1 MIRILF
7 LILLVSFFINLSH
20 ADEQQLNF
28 IEIDGNKRITNEEII
43 EYSNFEIGKV
53 YDQDDISEII
63 KRLFSTNLFTDISIK
78 TKNNTLIINVIET
91 PLVSRINV
99 EGNKLL
105 ETEQIISS
113 LESIGIKKSK
123 PYSKNLLDKV
133 EQELVRLYYDNGRYS
148 SSVEI
153 EGIKVENN
161 LVNLNVKINEGEAS
175 TIKEV
180 KIIGNRNFSTRQIKS
195 IIKSGPKYWFEL
207 WSDKDIYNNTQL
219 DQDIESIIQ
228 YYQNMGYAKVKIV
241 SKQVNLSPDKKD
253 IYITIS
259 INEGKKYI
267 FGSVSAIG
275 LENFNDEIF
284 KNILKFNLKP
294 GTSFNRS
301 KIESTKENI
310 KFVLG
315 EKGYAFPDINYNASF
330 NDNTSSVDINFLI
343 NSNSKS
349 FVRRINIIGNTKTND
364 EVYRRELRQ
373 FESSLY
379 QENKINRSKIR
390 LQRLKY
396 VNNVDVKKTIINQST
411 GVIDIDFIIDETQ
424 SGEFKLAQV
433 ILTPQVLFL
442 TLSFSKIIF

>member
-1 MIRILF
+1 MIRIFF
-7 LILLVSFFINLSH
+7 LILFSFFINLSH

-28 IEIDGNKRITNEEII
+28 IEIDGNIRITNEEII
-43 EYSNFEIGKV
+43 EYSNFEIGKI
-53 YDQDDISEII
+53 YNQDDISEII

-99 EGNKLL
+99 DGNKLL

-123 PYSKNLLDKV
+123 PYSENLLDKV

-180 KIIGNRNFSTRQIKS
+180 KIIGNRSFSTRQIKS
-195 IIKSGPKYWFEL
+195 IIKSGPKYWFEV

-228 YYQNMGYAKVKIV
+228 FYQNMGYAKVKIV
-241 SKQVNLSPDKKD
+241 SKQVNLSSDKKD

-259 INEGKKYI
+259 IDEGKKYI
-267 FGSVSAIG
+267 FGSISAMG

-301 KIESTKENI
+301 KIESTKESI
-310 KFVLG
+310 KFILG

-330 NDNTSSVDINFLI
+330 NDSTSSVDIAFLI

-424 SGEFKLAQV
+424 SGEFKLVQV
-433 ILTPQVLFL
+433 ILIHQALFL
-442 TLSFSKIIF
+442 ILKFNKIIF

>member
-1 MIRILF
+1 M
-7 LILLVSFFINLSH
+7 
-20 ADEQQLNF
+20 
-28 IEIDGNKRITNEEII
+28 EIIRITNEEII

-53 YDQDDISEII
+53 YDQNDISEII

-78 TKNNTLIINVIET
+78 TDNTLIINVIET
-91 PLVSRINV
+91 PIVSRINV

-113 LESIGIKKSK
+113 LESIGITKSK

-153 EGIKVENN
+153 EGIKLENN

-195 IIKSGPKYWFEL
+195 IIKSGPKYWFEV

-259 INEGKKYI
+259 INEG
-267 FGSVSAIG
+267 
-275 LENFNDEIF
+275 
-284 KNILKFNLKP
+284 
-294 GTSFNRS
+294 S
-301 KIESTKENI
+301 KIYI
-310 KFVLG
+310 W
-315 EKGYAFPDINYNASF
+315 
-330 NDNTSSVDINFLI
+330 
-343 NSNSKS
+343 
-349 FVRRINIIGNTKTND
+349 
-364 EVYRRELRQ
+364 
-373 FESSLY
+373 
-379 QENKINRSKIR
+379 
-390 LQRLKY
+390 KY
-396 VNNVDVKKTIINQST
+396 
-411 GVIDIDFIIDETQ
+411 
-424 SGEFKLAQV
+424 
-433 ILTPQVLFL
+433 
-442 TLSFSKIIF
+442 

>member
-7 LILLVSFFINLSH
+7 LILISVFTNLSH

-43 EYSNFEIGKV
+43 EYSNFEIGKI
-53 YDQDDISEII
+53 YNQDDISEII

-78 TKNNTLIINVIET
+78 TENNTLIINVIET

-148 SSVEI
+148 ASVEI
-153 EGIKVENN
+153 EGIKAENN
-161 LVNLNVKINEGEAS
+161 LVNLNVKINEGDAS

-180 KIIGNRNFSTRQIKS
+180 KVIGNRSFSTRQIKS
-195 IIKSGPKYWFEL
+195 IIKSGPKYWFEI

-228 YYQNMGYAKVKIV
+228 FYQNMGYAKVKIV
-241 SKQVNLSPDKKD
+241 SKQVNLSSDKKD

-259 INEGKKYI
+259 IDEGRKYI
-267 FGSVSAIG
+267 FGSVSAMG

-301 KIESTKENI
+301 KIESTKESINFI
-310 KFVLG
+310 LG

-330 NDNTSSVDINFLI
+330 ND
-343 NSNSKS
+343 
-349 FVRRINIIGNTKTND
+349 
-364 EVYRRELRQ
+364 
-373 FESSLY
+373 
-379 QENKINRSKIR
+379 
-390 LQRLKY
+390 
-396 VNNVDVKKTIINQST
+396 ST
-411 GVIDIDFIIDETQ
+411 
-424 SGEFKLAQV
+424 
-433 ILTPQVLFL
+433 
-442 TLSFSKIIF
+442 